1 MTQIFDRQKGCGGC
15 AVRLRETG
23 NVVIVDLEGEV
34 RLTQSFTPALQGVVD
49 DELREGRRNFLV
61 NFAKVDFFDSYAV
74 GDLVAAYVAVR
85 DKKGRLKLANLSPKI
100 WLILRY
106 SGLTRI
112 LEVFDSEEQ
121 ALRSFA

>member
-1 MTQIFDRQKGCGGC
+1 MTLIFDKEKGSRGCAVQLRQKGP
-15 AVRLRETG
+15 
-23 NVVIVDLEGEV
+23 VVIVDLEGEI
-34 RLTQSFTPALQGVVD
+34 RLSQNFTPGLQNIVG
-49 DELREGRRNFLV
+49 DELRAGKKNFLV

-74 GDLVAAYVAVR
+74 GDLVAAYIAIR

-112 LEVFDSEEQ
+112 LEIFDSEEQ